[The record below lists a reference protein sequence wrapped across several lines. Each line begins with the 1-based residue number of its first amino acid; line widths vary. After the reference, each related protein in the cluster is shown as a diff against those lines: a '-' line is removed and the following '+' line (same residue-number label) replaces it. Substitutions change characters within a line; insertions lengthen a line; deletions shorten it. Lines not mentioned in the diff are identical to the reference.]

1 MNEETLTQDL
11 TAALDVLERTRAALE
26 DERTRRQDAEHVLR
40 FIAALPAY
48 GDLAEPVMTART
60 YLAEKEHSA

>member
-11 TAALDVLERTRAALE
+11 TAALDALERTRDALE
-26 DERTRRQDAEHVLR
+26 AERARRQDAEHVLR

-48 GDLAEPVMTART
+48 GDLAEPVMTARD
-60 YLAEKEHSA
+60 YLHQKEHA